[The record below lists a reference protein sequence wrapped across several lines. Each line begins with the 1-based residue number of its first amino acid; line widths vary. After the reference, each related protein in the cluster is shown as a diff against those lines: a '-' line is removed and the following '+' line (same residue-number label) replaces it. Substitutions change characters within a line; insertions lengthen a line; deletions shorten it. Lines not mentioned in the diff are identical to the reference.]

1 MASYSMCRDFFD
13 TEQKQQTEQMN
24 KEEKEFLKRDLKNYY
39 YTMLDVYPNLIHPII
54 QIQSKKRY
62 ISAAFWNYTST
73 PINFVI
79 TLFTGLTAGQAGS
92 NSSYLSG
99 NTVFI
104 MLFVCFILSTV
115 NIFFKLKEKAEL
127 NFISAK
133 KYEGFNSDI
142 ENIDMMPTVT
152 IEDMKKK
159 LQEYKRLKQEID
171 DFNKLEK
178 IENVNYFT
186 EFLYFIVQKYKSYR
200 KLKLLYKHAA
210 IKESKVYLEK
220 HKILKELVLNGVITQ
235 SDLEMIDAN
244 LEEIQANIDNI
255 DRYGFISSFFKSEV
269 KNKKNTDDD
278 ENIDKINPGYSTP
291 LPPLPQQVTQ
301 RPEDYYPSFKQASE
315 NSSERYRSLDDNS
328 TVDSHYNDTENVVIR
343 LKDTPTD
350 IYDDCEMGYD
360 SLLDE
365 KYGSIEEKEND
376 FNRVQIIRK
385 KQIYFDNNNEKAN
398 KVRK

>member
-1 MASYSMCRDFFD
+1 
-13 TEQKQQTEQMN
+13 
-24 KEEKEFLKRDLKNYY
+24 
-39 YTMLDVYPNLIHPII
+39 
-54 QIQSKKRY
+54 
-62 ISAAFWNYTST
+62 
-73 PINFVI
+73 
-79 TLFTGLTAGQAGS
+79 
-92 NSSYLSG
+92 
-99 NTVFI
+99 
-104 MLFVCFILSTV
+104 
-115 NIFFKLKEKAEL
+115 
-127 NFISAK
+127 
-133 KYEGFNSDI
+133 
-142 ENIDMMPTVT
+142 MMPTVT

-159 LQEYKRLKQEID
+159 LQEYKRVKQEID

-210 IKESKVYLEK
+210 IKKSKVYLEK

-269 KNKKNTDDD
+269 KNKKNPDDD
-278 ENIDKINPGYSTP
+278 ENIDKTNPGYSTQ
-291 LPPLPQQVTQ
+291 LPQQVIQ
-301 RPEDYYPSFKQASE
+301 RPEDYYPSFKQACE
-315 NSSERYRSLDDNS
+315 YSSESYRSLDDNS
-328 TVDSHYNDTENVVIR
+328 TIDSHYNDTENVVIR
-343 LKDTPTD
+343 LKDAPND

-360 SLLDE
+360 SSLDE
-365 KYGSIEEKEND
+365 KYGRIEEKEND

-385 KQIYFDNNNEKAN
+385 KQIYFDNNNDKAS

>member
-13 TEQKQQTEQMN
+13 TEQKQHAVQLN
-24 KEEKEFLKRDLKNYY
+24 KEVMEFSNRELKNYY

-104 MLFVCFILSTV
+104 MLFVCFILSTI

-152 IEDMKKK
+152 TEDMKKK
-159 LQEYKRLKQEID
+159 LEEYKRVKREID

-186 EFLYFIVQKYKSYR
+186 EFLYFIVQKYKSHR

-210 IKESKVYLEK
+210 IKDSKVYQEK
-220 HKILKELVLNGVITQ
+220 NKILKELVLNGVITQ
-235 SDLEMIDAN
+235 SDLDIIDAN
-244 LEEIQANIDNI
+244 LEEIQANIDKI
-255 DRYGFISSFFKSEV
+255 DRYGLLSSFFKSDV
-269 KNKKNTDDD
+269 KNINKNPED
-278 ENIDKINPGYSTP
+278 ENIDKINPYYSTP
-291 LPPLPQQVTQ
+291 PPVTQ
-301 RPEDYYPSFKQASE
+301 RPDVYYPSFKKGSDYSNE
-315 NSSERYRSLDDNS
+315 SYCTLDNNS
-328 TVDSHYNDTENVVIR
+328 TVDSYYNDTENVVLQ
-343 LKDTPTD
+343 LKDVKND
-350 IYDDCEMGYD
+350 IYDDCENGYD

-365 KYGSIEEKEND
+365 KYGSVGEKEND

-385 KQIYFDNNNEKAN
+385 KQVYFDNNNDN
-398 KVRK
+398 NFNNVRK